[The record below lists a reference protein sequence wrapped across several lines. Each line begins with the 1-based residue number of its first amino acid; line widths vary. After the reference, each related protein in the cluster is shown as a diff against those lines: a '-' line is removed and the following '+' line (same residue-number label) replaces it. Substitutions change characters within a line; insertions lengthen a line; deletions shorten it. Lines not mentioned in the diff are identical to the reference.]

1 MTKARRT
8 HLLHPVREFGSAT
21 WGASFDGA
29 PAPAFEPVG
38 LSRQRG
44 ALHFSS
50 RHQPCHTVAYR
61 SLRQFGVRSCPGAL
75 WKHCSEACEVQL
87 TDHSK
92 ACVTLGA
99 GPFCR
104 PTLCS
109 AVISLPTGKARAPR
123 GARNARKRPAAR
135 YGNRLDA
142 WPYSSQSEAQIQ
154 KRTSPACSA
163 ASN

>member
-8 HLLHPVREFGSAT
+8 DLLYPVRESGSAT

-29 PAPAFEPVG
+29 R
-38 LSRQRG
+38 LSRQRR
-44 ALHFSS
+44 ALRSSS
-50 RHQPCHTVAYR
+50 RDQPCQSVAYR

-87 TDHSK
+87 TDHSE
-92 ACVTLGA
+92 AHVTLGA
-99 GPFCR
+99 GPFFR
-104 PTLCS
+104 LTLCS